1 MMGKR
6 MYGMCAVLA
15 LVCLMPAVSWGR
27 MSESARTFDPN
38 KYQAGGAAEIPFTT
52 TRVHRIGNMAFCV
65 TNYGFFG
72 SQARAIRDACTGLSA
87 PSWEFPINSNV
98 EYLFQGALW
107 VGAVVNGDT
116 LVSVGADGWTSGNEM
131 FARRFPEGDFV
142 TRTTRPL
149 LRQPANSLCPDVP
162 FSADA
167 ISEQD
172 FIAVY
177 SDTLGVVG
185 GVGGGT
191 GGHRPMGLEVTQK
204 TYAWS
209 FDYAQDFILM
219 EINLAN
225 VGNDTLKDLYMG
237 IYMDHDVGSTSAG
250 AIHEDDVTGFTHW
263 VPSPAAPDLYRDTV
277 NLAWIADNDGDPRA
291 GEFYFAS
298 VTGVSGV
305 RVVQSPKNAQF
316 SFNWWV
322 SNSTS
327 REDWGPN
334 KEDSKVVFLGGNLG
348 TPTGDIAKYA
358 IMANGEFDFPQW
370 ESALDHSAGGWL
382 PPVANGPLAINLA
395 NGFDTRYLLSFG
407 PFDVVPDS
415 VLPLTIALITGADFH
430 TSASNFN
437 SFFDPF
443 NPAPWLDNLDQSD
456 FALNALWAGWVY
468 DTPGF
473 DTDGDGFSGNFRII
487 DGDTA
492 YYTGDGIPDYQ
503 GPPPPPPPSEITHE
517 TFAGRIVIRW
527 NGENS
532 ETDKDPFSF
541 LEDFEGYRVYMSRT
555 LQLGDFAL
563 VTQRDNINF
572 TRRKFKQAN
581 GRWIITDTPFSLDSL
596 KALYDPLVDSLYGYL
611 FHPDSFKVALKSEAL
626 VEVIL
631 DDLDPSKLDTNYYYF
646 ETFDSND
653 KVNDTLTAYLAD
665 SLGHNITGVIRKVY
679 PYSNKEDSLL
689 LDSGGFPVL
698 DSRGDA
704 IEWPYY
710 EYEYAIDG
718 LQLAEP
724 VFLAVT
730 AFDFGNPA
738 AGLSSLESSPLASS
752 VEIWPI
758 NSAEVVKETRPKPG
772 VYPNPYRL
780 ADNYNAEGWENPRNL
795 QDDPNRARKVTFTN
809 IPDTCT
815 ISVWSLDGDLIRK
828 FDHAA
833 SPINS
838 DASVV
843 VWNLIT
849 RNTQAVKTGIY
860 IYTVESRF
868 GTDIGKLVIIK

>member
-1 MMGKR
+1 MGNR
-6 MYGMCAVLA
+6 MFRLCAVA
-15 LVCLMPAVSWGR
+15 GMVCLLFAVSWGR
-27 MSESARTFDPN
+27 MSESARTFDPS
-38 KYQAGGAAEIPFTT
+38 KYQVSGAIETPFTT

-72 SQARAIRDACTGLSA
+72 SQARGIRDACTGISA

-107 VGAVVNGDT
+107 VGAVVDGDT
-116 LVSVGADGWTSGNEM
+116 LVSVGADGWSSSNEM
-131 FARRFPEGDFV
+131 FPRRFPEGDFE

-149 LRQPANSLCPDVP
+149 LRQPANSLCPDVQ

-177 SDTLGVVG
+177 SDTLGVALG
-185 GVGGGT
+185 TGGGQT
-191 GGHRPMGLEVTQK
+191 AGHRPMGLEITQK
-204 TYAWS
+204 TYSWS

-219 EINLAN
+219 EMNLAN
-225 VGNDTLKDLYMG
+225 VGDDTLKDLYMG

-277 NLAWIADNDGDPRA
+277 NLAWIADNDGDPRN
-291 GEFYFAS
+291 GEYYFAS
-298 VTGVSGV
+298 VTGISGV
-305 RVVQSPKNAQF
+305 RVVQSPDNAQF

-322 SNSTS
+322 SNGNAA
-327 REDWGPN
+327 RDWGPN
-334 KEDSKVVFLGGNLG
+334 KDDSDVRFLGGNLG

-358 IMANGEFDFPQW
+358 TMANGEFDYPQW
-370 ESALDHSAGGWL
+370 ESAIDHSVDHWL
-382 PPVANGPLAINLA
+382 PPVQNGPLAIDLA

-415 VLPLTIALITGADFH
+415 VLPLTIALITGEDFH
-430 TSASNFN
+430 TDPRNFN
-437 SFFDPF
+437 AFFDPF
-443 NPAPWLDNLDQSD
+443 DPAPWLDNLSLDD

-473 DTDGDGFSGNFRII
+473 DTDGDGFAGNFRVIGI
-487 DGDTA
+487 DTA
-492 YYTGDGIPDYQ
+492 YYTGDGVPDYQ
-503 GPPPPPPPSEITHE
+503 GPPPPPPPSDISHKTIE
-517 TFAGRIVIRW
+517 GKIVIRW
-527 NGENS
+527 NGENT

-572 TRRKFKQAN
+572 TRRKYKAAN
-581 GRWIITDTPFSLDSL
+581 GRWLITDTPFTLDSL
-596 KALYDPLVDSLYGYL
+596 KALYDPLSDSLHGYL
-611 FHPDSFKVALKSEAL
+611 FHPDSFKIALRSEAL
-626 VEVIL
+626 IEVEL

-646 ETFDSND
+646 ERFDSNE

-665 SLGHNITGVIRKVY
+665 TLGHDVTGVIRKVY
-679 PYSNKEDSLL
+679 PYAGINDTLFRDE
-689 LDSGGFPVL
+689 SGEPFRPF
-698 DSRGDA
+698 
-704 IEWPYY
+704 Y
-710 EYEYAIDG
+710 EYEYAVDG

-738 AGLSSLESSPLASS
+738 ADLSSLESSPLASS
-752 VEIWPI
+752 VEVWPI
-758 NSAEVVKETRPKPG
+758 NSAEVVKLDRPKPG

-780 ADNYNAEGWENPRNL
+780 ADDYNGAGWENPRNL
-795 QDDPNRARKVTFTN
+795 QPDPNRARKVTFTN
-809 IPDTCT
+809 VPDTCT
-815 ISVWSLDGDLIRK
+815 VTVWSLDGDLVRK
-828 FDHAA
+828 FDHAE
-833 SPINS
+833 PPGNS

-860 IYTVESRF
+860 IYTVESRL